1 MFKVFLFSVLVVLA
15 GCSTTN
21 YQIMTPTETS
31 NIPIDCW
38 NRKNIINWLE
48 QQLQFAEKDAK
59 SNEANIKAI
68 KYKIWEIRT
77 VCNR

>member
-1 MFKVFLFSVLVVLA
+1 
-15 GCSTTN
+15 
-21 YQIMTPTETS
+21 MTPTETS